1 MKDLSYLT
9 TGRISDISYSKC
21 FYFIKNDENKTK
33 TVNTKKNKIQELPL
47 NKSIERLFLMNDKQ
61 NQKKFIYE

>member
-33 TVNTKKNKIQELPL
+33 TVNTKKNKI
-47 NKSIERLFLMNDKQ
+47 
-61 NQKKFIYE
+61 